1 MRSILKPMLELLA
14 GIPTIVYG
22 YFALTFFTPLLRDAG
37 IEVDIFNV
45 FSAGLIMGVMILPT
59 VASLAEDAMS
69 AVPRDLRDGAFA
81 LGATRR
87 EVATR
92 IVVPAAVS
100 GITAA
105 FVLGISRAV
114 GETMIVLVAA
124 GQQPNLTFDPRAG
137 CRDDVRVHRGDRGGR
152 RADRIGRVQD
162 DLRGRCDVV
171 RDDADPERDLDQA
184 RGALPGGVRV
194 TTVSLKRRGRD
205 IKGAAFK
212 GVLLLSLI
220 VGFVT
225 LVTLLVDV
233 VRKGWQYV
241 DKTLFTNP
249 PSIDPAIA
257 GARPAILATIYL
269 GLMVIVF
276 TVPIGVG
283 TAIYLEEYADRKRWY
298 NRLLELNIQNL
309 AAVPSIVYGILGL
322 AFVVRGL
329 GLGQVLLA
337 GALIL
342 TLLVLPNMIIASREA
357 LRAVPDTIRQGGYA
371 LGATQWQVTSRQVL
385 PAALPGIA
393 TGSILVGLARHRRD
407 RAADHGRR
415 GDLRRVRPDGPRAV
429 HGAADPDL
437 PVGAAPAG
445 RVPLARG
452 RRDHRAARHLADL
465 NAVAIWLRNRYQRR
479 W

>member
-1 MRSILKPMLELLA
+1 MTE
-14 GIPTIVYG
+14 
-22 YFALTFFTPLLRDAG
+22 
-37 IEVDIFNV
+37 
-45 FSAGLIMGVMILPT
+45 
-59 VASLAEDAMS
+59 
-69 AVPRDLRDGAFA
+69 
-81 LGATRR
+81 
-87 EVATR
+87 
-92 IVVPAAVS
+92 
-100 GITAA
+100 
-105 FVLGISRAV
+105 
-114 GETMIVLVAA
+114 
-124 GQQPNLTFDPRAG
+124 
-137 CRDDVRVHRGDRGGR
+137 
-152 RADRIGRVQD
+152 
-162 DLRGRCDVV
+162 
-171 RDDADPERDLDQA
+171 
-184 RGALPGGVRV
+184 
-194 TTVSLKRRGRD
+194 TVSLKRRGRD

-233 VRKGWQYV
+233 FRKGWAYV

-322 AFVVRGL
+322 AFVVRGM

-393 TGSILVGLARHRRD
+393 TGSILSVS
-407 RAADHGRR
+407 R
-415 GDLRRVRPDGPRAV
+415 GIGETAPLIM
-429 HGAADPDL
+429 
-437 PVGAAPAG
+437 VGAVTYVAFDPTVLGPFTALPIQIYQWV
-445 RVPLARG
+445 RLPQEEFRSLA
-452 RRDHRAARHLADL
+452 AAAIIVLLGILLSL